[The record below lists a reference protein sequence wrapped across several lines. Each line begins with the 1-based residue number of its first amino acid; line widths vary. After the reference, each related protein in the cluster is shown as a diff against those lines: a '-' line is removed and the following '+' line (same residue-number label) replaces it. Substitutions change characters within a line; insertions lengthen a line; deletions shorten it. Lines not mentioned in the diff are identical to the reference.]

1 MGIHFVFQDW
11 NINKGNIKARLI
23 MVSFRLASLLSNQN
37 KFIKFIFLPY
47 AIFYRFFIEWIL
59 GVEIPWK
66 TIIGKNTRIYH
77 GQGLVIN
84 DKTLIGDNC
93 ILRHN
98 TTIGVAKT
106 DNDFGGQ
113 APVIGNFVDIG
124 AGAIILGNIRI
135 GNYACIAAGSV
146 VIKDVPDYGIVG
158 GNPAKLI
165 RVNSPQKLEMDCR

>member
-1 MGIHFVFQDW
+1 MIFQDW
-11 NINKGNIKARLI
+11 RINKGNVKARLI
-23 MVSFRLASLLSNQN
+23 MLCFRLASLLSSQN
-37 KFIKFIFLPY
+37 KFIKLLFLPY

-66 TIIGKNTRIYH
+66 TIIGENTRIYH

-84 DKTLIGDNC
+84 DKTVIGNNC

-113 APVIGNFVDIG
+113 APVIGSFVDIG
-124 AGAIILGNIRI
+124 AGAIILGNITI
-135 GNYACIAAGSV
+135 GDYACIAAGSV
-146 VIKDVPDYGIVG
+146 VIKDVPAYGVVG

-165 RVNSPQKLEMDCR
+165 RVNSPKKLEMDCR